1 MVNDKQIAILL
12 EDTLQFF
19 GIERILKEYFSPLEI
34 SYFSNSSSFLE
45 KQPDSF
51 DFYLIDTNA
60 YITNLDYFLPR
71 RSKVIVLVNKEEDKL
86 PTGNIISTHSSLE
99 TILERLEP
107 ILLSENNTNGDNNKE
122 LSSREINVLQEIV
135 HGYTNKEIADHLN
148 ISLNTVLTH
157 RKNITAKLGI
167 KTVSG
172 LTFYAIMNGFISG
185 EEIGL

>member
-1 MVNDKQIAILL
+1 MANNKQIAILL
-12 EDTLQFF
+12 EDTLLYY

-34 SYFSNSSSFLE
+34 SYFTNSSSFLK
-45 KQPDSF
+45 KQPDFF
-51 DFYLIDTNA
+51 DFYLTDSNV
-60 YITNLDYFLPR
+60 YITNLDFFLPR
-71 RSKVIVLVNKEEDKL
+71 RSKVIVLINKKETKI
-86 PTGNIISTHSSLE
+86 PNNNIISSQSSLE
-99 TILERLEP
+99 TILEKLGS
-107 ILLSENNTNGDNNKE
+107 ILLSETNVNGDNNKD

-157 RKNITAKLGI
+157 RKNITTKLGI

-172 LTFYAIMNGFISG
+172 LTFYAIMNGLISG